1 MLARWNGKLIAVS
14 FLLNLIPLGLPHITK
29 GRLGN
34 MAKSRGKVN
43 STLATC
49 LRGLFNKS
57 PAERHAKR
65 EFRTLVLTRI
75 KLKNYL
81 NQKMRA
87 AINIA
92 DGSTLRDNLI
102 TGHQVDYQTS
112 VLIPAE
118 AVENDQEH
126 IS

>member
-1 MLARWNGKLIAVS
+1 
-14 FLLNLIPLGLPHITK
+14 
-29 GRLGN
+29 

-49 LRGLFNKS
+49 LRVLFNKS

-75 KLKNYL
+75 NLKNYL

-102 TGHQVDYQTS
+102 TSHQVDYQTS